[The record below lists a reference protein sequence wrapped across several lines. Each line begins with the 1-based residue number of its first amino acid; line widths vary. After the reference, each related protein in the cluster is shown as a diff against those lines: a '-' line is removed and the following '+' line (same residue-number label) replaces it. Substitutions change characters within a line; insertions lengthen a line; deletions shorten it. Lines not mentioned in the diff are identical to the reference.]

1 MKHLFLPLKIALAA
15 NSFSVLFNV
24 INDCDETYNYWEPLH
39 FISTNGEGGGF
50 QTWEYSPSFGLRSYL
65 YLWFFGWPSYLSFFM
80 GFPNWLAFLLV
91 RFFLG
96 LVSAVSASLLS
107 STVATYIYSNNQ
119 KQIGELDLTKRKVLF
134 SFLLSFCCCISPGNF
149 LSSTTLLPSGPSASL
164 TALMLVFWL
173 KRCYFLAVGCVAFT
187 GLIVWPFAA
196 VLGIPL
202 AVYMMFSG
210 KMYRLVK
217 LVILWTFLLVPPL
230 VLVDSFYFGRFILA
244 PFNIIRYN
252 LFPQIKQQ
260 SGSASQLYG
269 TEPIAFYIKNYILN
283 QNLLCIFAL
292 LLLLISAVKYILR
305 PLFQTKIVSV
315 SGHSDTN
322 TSLPDIRLIVCS
334 SLVIWNGI
342 FFLQSHKE
350 ERFLFPCYPFIS
362 VASAVFM
369 LGLIETFNSNTRPT
383 YIRHI
388 ALFIVLVSCSVTF
401 LLTVSRIFTLI
412 RWYSSPIF
420 LVKHIPVPSFQSNK
434 PLLCIG
440 REWHY
445 FPSRFLLPGGAENWR
460 IGFVQSAFSGQLP
473 GQFAKPLSNGVVSSS
488 TRIDGSHFNSENVEE
503 IDRFITNESNEC
515 TYILDRDSPPGV
527 REKWY
532 VADQKTWFSLV
543 NRTTIEPNNYNPDD
557 NLLGQSL
564 TFIRQFLRIFYI
576 PILSEKIDHR
586 IYLHILARYG
596 NELTV

>member
-1 MKHLFLPLKIALAA
+1 
-15 NSFSVLFNV
+15 
-24 INDCDETYNYWEPLH
+24 
-39 FISTNGEGGGF
+39 
-50 QTWEYSPSFGLRSYL
+50 
-65 YLWFFGWPSYLSFFM
+65 
-80 GFPNWLAFLLV
+80 
-91 RFFLG
+91 
-96 LVSAVSASLLS
+96 
-107 STVATYIYSNNQ
+107 
-119 KQIGELDLTKRKVLF
+119 
-134 SFLLSFCCCISPGNF
+134 
-149 LSSTTLLPSGPSASL
+149 
-164 TALMLVFWL
+164 MLVFWL

-269 TEPIAFYIKNYILN
+269 TEPISFYIKNYILN

-473 GQFAKPLSNGVVSSS
+473 VSSS

-564 TFIRQFLRIFYI
+564 TFLRQFLRIFYI